1 MTKNLLFFIA
11 LSALLPLALI
21 SCDNSSSPPLIP
33 ISIANPTSG
42 NPTSGNPNDWD
53 GDGLS
58 NLDEMNV
65 HHTNPYD
72 ADTDGDGY
80 NDYEEA
86 VTLKNDNTNKFN
98 PLIADTPEVQ
108 IEITATP
115 AITLIKTSSV
125 GQTEQESVTESTGQT
140 KTSSTSNSRSRSA
153 SWEGGFTVGAS
164 YTHNWGVTNGSAT
177 DSLTISGSTS
187 WKWVRGNTSTFS
199 ATESFALA
207 QSYATTKAKSA
218 TQTVNY
224 TGGVIGVPV
233 KIKNT
238 SNIAYV
244 VKNITLEAYKISY
257 DGNNGQNSS
266 AVTNLYPGSQ
276 AAGADPTAANAT
288 IPAGG
293 EAEIKF
299 TSGQLP
305 VGAIESIMN
314 GLVGF
319 RVEVSTLLISSE
331 DTKDF
336 TKIKTAVDAKD
347 ALLTVDYG
355 PCFASTKMPI
365 AQTLPEPKSFQ
376 VATKRT
382 PDSIAGAAPKSYD
395 KLTLTQALA
404 DCLPNVVE
412 YFEDDSGHKMIKK
425 IHGVE
430 GKFTNASGMEGDWFV
445 AHVSYENSLAKVQ
458 YYGPSAADK
467 YYNADQISVS
477 AGDDIN
483 IMYSVDK
490 DGDGIPLRQ
499 EEIFGTDDD
508 KTDTDGD
515 TISDYAELTGWTVA
529 SNGIKTCS
537 NPALADTDGD
547 GLNDNEDPYPTIS
560 NILSN
565 AYLESVAVSYTPFS
579 RASYD
584 RGKNINLDISM
595 LDSSVMR
602 NSECEV
608 LNLVSIDPSATNPD
622 GSSQIVY
629 ALKGGEIP
637 SSAFVLKPKVPY
649 GIVTYEYYL
658 INGWAKKDAGYDAVT
673 GVKTYGNAEYAG
685 LTTNEYNDKTLL
697 SEFGSDGVL
706 NCQTLPIGKFK
717 IALKATSSDGSKTV
731 WYVIRFDAPLEVP
744 NNAKAGV
751 TSGDG
756 QNAEVAL
763 SWAGVTDSRATKV
776 LVVRSLASAANASF
790 VPEHDAIVAAE
801 ERTIQNDVSTSPL
814 YLVYDKDSVQAID
827 HIKWASGC
835 WYYFYTYSKSTSGN
849 EITVSSLG
857 SPVNAIANLP
867 DSFNVTAKF
876 NMLTITDDF
885 GDDGHTFELKWE
897 IWKQQDGGVEEL
909 VNNHTEKWEGDYD
922 NVRKPNWYSLAN
934 EESEAIFA
942 NIDKNS
948 NHYLTVRIRLR
959 EVDDGGSDDDIDNIY
974 FDLFYDA
981 STKKLTY
988 DKSKHNSGAN
998 SRNSMTP
1005 AEFVFGQATPT
1016 RFYFDPEDGEES
1028 VKGYFDLT
1036 LTWGK

>member
-21 SCDNSSSPPLIP
+21 SCDNSSSPPVIP
-33 ISIANPTSG
+33 ISIA

-115 AITLIKTSSV
+115 AISLIKTISE
-125 GQTEQESVTESTGQT
+125 GQTQQVSVTESNSQT
-140 KTSSTSNSRSRSA
+140 KTSSTSNSRSSTT
-153 SWEGGFTVGAS
+153 SWEGGFTVGGS
-164 YTHNWGVTNGSAT
+164 YTRNWGITSGAKHT
-177 DSLTISGSTS
+177 MTISGSTS

-199 ATESFALA
+199 ESDSFALA
-207 QSYATTKAKSA
+207 QSYANTKAESA

-224 TGGVIGVPV
+224 TGGVISVPV

-244 VKNITLEAYKISY
+244 VKNITLEVYKISY

-288 IPAGG
+288 ISAGG

-347 ALLTVDYG
+347 ALLTIDYG

-365 AQTLPEPKSFQ
+365 AKTLPEPKSFQ

-382 PDSIAGAAPKSYD
+382 PDSIAGTAPQSYA
-395 KLTLTQALA
+395 KLTLTQAIA

-430 GKFTNASGMEGDWFV
+430 GKFTNPSGMEGDWFV

-467 YYNADQISVS
+467 YYNADQIFVS

-499 EEIFGTDDD
+499 EEIFGTSDD

-515 TISDYAELTGWTVA
+515 TFSDYDELTGYTA
-529 SNGIKTCS
+529 FQSGIKTCS
-537 NPALADTDGD
+537 NPALDDTDGD
-547 GLNDNEDPYPTIS
+547 GLKDNEDPYPTIS

-595 LDSSVMR
+595 QDSSVMR

-608 LNLVSIDPSATNPD
+608 LNLVSIDTSAKNSD

-637 SSAFVLKPKVPY
+637 SSAFVLTPKVPY
-649 GIVTYEYYL
+649 GIVTYKYYL
-658 INGWAKKDAGYDAVT
+658 INGWAEKDDSYNSVT
-673 GVKTYGNAEYAG
+673 GVKTYGNATYAG
-685 LTTNEYNDKTLL
+685 LTAAEYNSKIDL
-697 SEFGSDGVL
+697 SASASEGVL
-706 NCQTLPIGKFK
+706 NFQTLPIGKFK
-717 IALKATSSDGSKTV
+717 IALKATSSDGKKTV
-731 WYVIRFDAPLEVP
+731 WYVIRFDAPLEVL
-744 NNAKAGV
+744 NNARAKV
-751 TSGDG
+751 TGG
-756 QNAEVAL
+756 NGENAEVAL

-801 ERTIQNDVSTSPL
+801 NATITKDVESSPL
-814 YLVYDKDSVQAID
+814 YLVYNKDLTSAID
-827 HIKWASGC
+827 QIKWSSGC
-835 WYYFYTYSKSTSGN
+835 WYYFYTYSKDTSN
-849 EITVSSLG
+849 KITVSTLG
-857 SPVNAIANLP
+857 SPVNAIADLP
-867 DSFNVTAKF
+867 DSFNVKAKF

-885 GDDGHTFELKWE
+885 GDSGHTFELKWE
-897 IWKQQDGGVEEL
+897 IWKQQDGGAEEI
-909 VNNHTEKWEGDYD
+909 VNNHTQEWEGDFD
-922 NVRKPNWYSLAN
+922 NVRKQNWYSLAN
-934 EESEAIFA
+934 EESEATFA

-948 NHYLTVRIRLR
+948 NHCLTVRIRLR
-959 EVDDGGSDDDIDNIY
+959 EVDDGGSDDDIDDIY
-974 FDLFYDA
+974 FDLSYDA
-981 STKKLTY
+981 SKKKLTY

-998 SRNSMTP
+998 SKNSMTP

-1016 RFYFDPEDGEES
+1016 RFYFDPKDGDES

>member
-21 SCDNSSSPPLIP
+21 SCDNSSSPPVIP

-42 NPTSGNPNDWD
+42 NPNDWD
-53 GDGLS
+53 DDGLS
-58 NLDEMNV
+58 NSDEMNV

-80 NDYEEA
+80 NDYQEA

-115 AITLIKTSSV
+115 AITLITTTSE
-125 GQTEQESVTESTGQT
+125 GQTQQVSVTKSDSQTTTST
-140 KTSSTSNSRSRSA
+140 SSNSRSRSA

-164 YTHNWGVTNGSAT
+164 YTHNWGITNGAAT
-177 DSLTISGSTS
+177 DSLTISASTS

-207 QSYATTKAKSA
+207 KSYATTKAESA

-365 AQTLPEPKSFQ
+365 ANTLPEPKSFQ

-395 KLTLTQALA
+395 NLTLTQALA

-412 YFEDDSGHKMIKK
+412 YFEDESGHKMIKK
-425 IHGVE
+425 INGVE

-499 EEIFGTDDD
+499 EEIFGTSDD

-515 TISDYAELTGWTVA
+515 SIRDYAELTGWTVA
-529 SNGIKTCS
+529 SNGIQTCS

-547 GLNDNEDPYPTIS
+547 GLPDNTDPYPTIS

-608 LNLVSIDPSATNPD
+608 LNLVSIDPSAKNSD

-658 INGWAKKDAGYDAVT
+658 INGWAEKDNSYNSVT
-673 GVKTYGNAEYAG
+673 GVKTYGNSTYAG
-685 LTTNEYNDKTLL
+685 LTAVEYNGKTLL
-697 SEFGSDGVL
+697 SEFVSDGVL

-744 NNAKAGV
+744 NNARAGV
-751 TSGDG
+751 GGSDSA
-756 QNAEVAL
+756 NAEVAL
-763 SWAGVTDSRATKV
+763 SWAKVTDSRATNV
-776 LVVRSLASAANASF
+776 LVTFACKR
-790 VPEHDAIVAAE
+790 
-801 ERTIQNDVSTSPL
+801 RKRVSWS
-814 YLVYDKDSVQAID
+814 YA
-827 HIKWASGC
+827 
-835 WYYFYTYSKSTSGN
+835 
-849 EITVSSLG
+849 
-857 SPVNAIANLP
+857 
-867 DSFNVTAKF
+867 
-876 NMLTITDDF
+876 
-885 GDDGHTFELKWE
+885 
-897 IWKQQDGGVEEL
+897 
-909 VNNHTEKWEGDYD
+909 
-922 NVRKPNWYSLAN
+922 
-934 EESEAIFA
+934 
-942 NIDKNS
+942 
-948 NHYLTVRIRLR
+948 
-959 EVDDGGSDDDIDNIY
+959 
-974 FDLFYDA
+974 
-981 STKKLTY
+981 
-988 DKSKHNSGAN
+988 
-998 SRNSMTP
+998 
-1005 AEFVFGQATPT
+1005 
-1016 RFYFDPEDGEES
+1016 
-1028 VKGYFDLT
+1028 
-1036 LTWGK
+1036 

>member
-1 MTKNLLFFIA
+1 MVKNPLFFIA
-11 LSALLPLALI
+11 LCAILSLALI
-21 SCDNSSSPPLIP
+21 SCNNSAAPSSPTPP
-33 ISIANPTSG
+33 QNNSG
-42 NPTSGNPNDWD
+42 ADPNDWD

-58 NLDEMNV
+58 NQAEIDT

-115 AITLIKTSSV
+115 AITLIKTISE
-125 GQTEQESVTESTGQT
+125 GQTQQVSVTESTGQT
-140 KTSSTSNSRSRSA
+140 KTSSTSNSRSRTA

-164 YTHNWGVTNGSAT
+164 YTHNWGVTNGGAI

-207 QSYATTKAKSA
+207 QSYANTKAESA

-224 TGGVIGVPV
+224 TGGVISVPV

-430 GKFTNASGMEGDWFV
+430 GKFTDSSGMEGNWFI

-467 YYNADQISVS
+467 YYNADQIYVS

-499 EEIFGTDDD
+499 EEIFGTSDD

-515 TISDYAELTGWTVA
+515 TISDYAELTGWTVV

-547 GLNDNEDPYPTIS
+547 GLPDNTDPYPTIS
-560 NILSN
+560 KILSN

-608 LNLVSIDPSATNPD
+608 LNLVSIDSSAKNSD
-622 GSSQIVY
+622 ESSQIVY

-637 SSAFVLKPKVPY
+637 SSAFVLTPKVPY

-658 INGWAKKDAGYDAVT
+658 INGWAEKDNSYNSVT
-673 GVKTYGNAEYAG
+673 GVKTYGNATYAG
-685 LTTNEYNDKTLL
+685 LTADEYNNKTLL

-717 IALKATSSDGSKTV
+717 IALKAKSSDGSKTV

-744 NNAKAGV
+744 NNARAKV
-751 TSGDG
+751 TGG
-756 QNAEVAL
+756 NGENAEVAL
-763 SWAGVTDSRATKV
+763 SWAKVTDSRATKV
-776 LVVRSLASAANASF
+776 LVVRSLESAANASF
-790 VPEHDAIVAAE
+790 VPKHDEIVDAE
-801 ERTIQNDVSTSPL
+801 EQTIQNDVSTSPL
-814 YLVYDKDSVQAID
+814 YLVYSKDSVQAID

-835 WYYFYTYSKSTSGN
+835 WYYFYTYNKTGNN

-857 SPVNAIANLP
+857 SPVNAIADLP

-885 GDDGHTFELKWE
+885 GDGGHTFELKWE
-897 IWKQQDGGVEEL
+897 IWKQQDGSVEEI
-909 VNNHTEKWEGDYD
+909 VNNHTETWEGDYD

-934 EESEAIFA
+934 EESEATFVNA
-942 NIDKNS
+942 SKTS
-948 NHYLTVRIRLR
+948 NHYFRVHVRLR
-959 EVDDGGSDDDIDNIY
+959 EVDDGGSDDDIDDVN
-974 FDLFYDA
+974 FDLLYDA
-981 STKKLTY
+981 SAKTLKY
-988 DKSKHNSGAN
+988 DSNKHNSGAD
-998 SRNSMTP
+998 SGSSLTP
-1005 AEFVFGQATPT
+1005 TEFVFGQATPT
-1016 RFYFDPEDGEES
+1016 RFYFDTKNGHKS

>member
-1 MTKNLLFFIA
+1 M
-11 LSALLPLALI
+11 
-21 SCDNSSSPPLIP
+21 
-33 ISIANPTSG
+33 
-42 NPTSGNPNDWD
+42 
-53 GDGLS
+53 
-58 NLDEMNV
+58 
-65 HHTNPYD
+65 
-72 ADTDGDGY
+72 
-80 NDYEEA
+80 
-86 VTLKNDNTNKFN
+86 
-98 PLIADTPEVQ
+98 
-108 IEITATP
+108 
-115 AITLIKTSSV
+115 
-125 GQTEQESVTESTGQT
+125 
-140 KTSSTSNSRSRSA
+140 
-153 SWEGGFTVGAS
+153 
-164 YTHNWGVTNGSAT
+164 
-177 DSLTISGSTS
+177 TISGSTS

-199 ATESFALA
+199 ASDSFALA
-207 QSYATTKAKSA
+207 QSYANTKAESA

-244 VKNITLEAYKISY
+244 VKNITLEVYKISY

-347 ALLTVDYG
+347 ALLTIDYG

-365 AQTLPEPKSFQ
+365 AKTLPEPKSFQ

-382 PDSIAGAAPKSYD
+382 PDSVASSAPQSYA
-395 KLTLTQALA
+395 KLTLTQAIA

-425 IHGVE
+425 INGVE
-430 GKFTNASGMEGDWFV
+430 GKFTNPSGMEGDWFV

-467 YYNADQISVS
+467 YYNADQIYVS

-499 EEIFGTDDD
+499 EEIFGTSDD
-508 KTDTDGD
+508 KTDTDED

-547 GLNDNEDPYPTIS
+547 GLKDNEDPYPTIS

-608 LNLVSIDPSATNPD
+608 LNLVSIDTSAKNSD

-637 SSAFVLKPKVPY
+637 SSAFVLTPKVPY
-649 GIVTYEYYL
+649 GIVTYKYYL
-658 INGWAKKDAGYDAVT
+658 INGWAKKDDSYNSVT
-673 GVKTYGNAEYAG
+673 GVKTYGNATYAG
-685 LTTNEYNDKTLL
+685 LTKAEYDSKIDL
-697 SEFGSDGVL
+697 SASVSEGVL
-706 NCQTLPIGKFK
+706 NYQTLPIEKFK
-717 IALKATSSDGSKTV
+717 IALKATSSDGKKTV
-731 WYVIRFDAPLEVP
+731 WYVIRFDAPLEVL
-744 NNAKAGV
+744 NNARAKV
-751 TSGDG
+751 TGG
-756 QNAEVAL
+756 NGENAEVAL

-776 LVVRSLASAANASF
+776 LVVRSLESAANASF
-790 VPEHDAIVAAE
+790 VPEHSAIVSAE
-801 ERTIQNDVSTSPL
+801 NATITKDVESSPL
-814 YLVYDKDSVQAID
+814 YLVYNKDSTSAID
-827 HIKWASGC
+827 QIKWSSGC
-835 WYYFYTYSKSTSGN
+835 WYYFYTYSKDTGGN

-857 SPVNAIANLP
+857 SPVNAIADLP
-867 DSFNVTAKF
+867 DSFNVKAKF

-885 GDDGHTFELKWE
+885 GDNGHTFELKWE
-897 IWKQQDGGVEEL
+897 IWKQQDSGAEEI
-909 VNNHTEKWEGDYD
+909 VNNHTQEWEGDFD
-922 NVRKPNWYSLAN
+922 NVRKQNWYSLAN
-934 EESEAIFA
+934 EESEATFA

-948 NHYLTVRIRLR
+948 NHCLTVHIRLR
-959 EVDDGGSDDDIDNIY
+959 EVDDGGSDDDIDDIY
-974 FDLFYDA
+974 FDLSYDA
-981 STKKLTY
+981 SKKKLTY

-998 SRNSMTP
+998 SKNSMTP
-1005 AEFVFGQATPT
+1005 EEFVFGQATPT
-1016 RFYFDPEDGEES
+1016 RFSFDPTDGDES

>member
-1 MTKNLLFFIA
+1 MVKNPLFFIA
-11 LSALLPLALI
+11 LCAILSLALI
-21 SCDNSSSPPLIP
+21 SCNNSAAPSSPTPP
-33 ISIANPTSG
+33 QNNSG
-42 NPTSGNPNDWD
+42 ADPNDWD

-58 NLDEMNV
+58 NQAEIDT

-115 AITLIKTSSV
+115 AITLIKTISE
-125 GQTEQESVTESTGQT
+125 GQTQQVSVTESTGQT
-140 KTSSTSNSRSRSA
+140 KTSSTSNSRSRTA

-164 YTHNWGVTNGSAT
+164 YTHNWGVTNGGAI

-207 QSYATTKAKSA
+207 QSYANTKAESA

-224 TGGVIGVPV
+224 TGGVISVPV

-430 GKFTNASGMEGDWFV
+430 GKFTDSSGMEGNWFI

-467 YYNADQISVS
+467 YYNADQIYVS

-499 EEIFGTDDD
+499 EEIFGTSDD

-515 TISDYAELTGWTVA
+515 TISDYAELTGWTVV

-547 GLNDNEDPYPTIS
+547 GLPDNTDPYPTIS
-560 NILSN
+560 KILSN

-608 LNLVSIDPSATNPD
+608 LNLVSIDSSAKNSD
-622 GSSQIVY
+622 ESSQIVY

-637 SSAFVLKPKVPY
+637 SSAFVLTPKVPY

-658 INGWAKKDAGYDAVT
+658 INGWAEKDNSYNSVT
-673 GVKTYGNAEYAG
+673 GVKTYGNATYAG
-685 LTTNEYNDKTLL
+685 LTADEYNNKTLL

-717 IALKATSSDGSKTV
+717 IALKAKSSDGSKTV

-744 NNAKAGV
+744 NNARAKV
-751 TSGDG
+751 TGG
-756 QNAEVAL
+756 NGENAKVAL

-776 LVVRSLASAANASF
+776 LVVRSLESAANASF
-790 VPEHDAIVAAE
+790 VPKHDEIVDAE
-801 ERTIQNDVSTSPL
+801 EQTIQNDVSTSPL
-814 YLVYDKDSVQAID
+814 YLVYSKDSVQAID

-835 WYYFYTYSKSTSGN
+835 WYYFYTYNKTGNN

-857 SPVNAIANLP
+857 SPVNAIADLP

-885 GDDGHTFELKWE
+885 GDGGHTFELKWE
-897 IWKQQDGGVEEL
+897 IWKQQDGSVEEI
-909 VNNHTEKWEGDYD
+909 VNNHTETWEGDYD

-934 EESEAIFA
+934 EESEATFVNA
-942 NIDKNS
+942 SKTS
-948 NHYLTVRIRLR
+948 NHYFRVHVRLR
-959 EVDDGGSDDDIDNIY
+959 EVDDGGSDDDIDDVN
-974 FDLFYDA
+974 FDLLYDA
-981 STKKLTY
+981 SAKTLKY
-988 DKSKHNSGAN
+988 DSNKHNSGAD
-998 SRNSMTP
+998 SGSSLTP
-1005 AEFVFGQATPT
+1005 TEFVFGQATPT
-1016 RFYFDPEDGEES
+1016 RFYFDTKNGHKS